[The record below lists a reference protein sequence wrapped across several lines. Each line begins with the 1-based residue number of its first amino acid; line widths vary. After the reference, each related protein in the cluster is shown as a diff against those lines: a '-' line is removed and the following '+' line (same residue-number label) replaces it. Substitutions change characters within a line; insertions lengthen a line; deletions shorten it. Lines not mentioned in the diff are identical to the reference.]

1 MKKFA
6 RAMAAWALIVCAA
19 APAGAKTLD
28 PGAAELKKMS
38 TFLSNFTELGYY
50 GFDVGEDGSDGLLHM
65 KSEEGLAELIRF
77 GVWHNY
83 VNNFKSRVKR
93 CADKNCPYGSLTIDG
108 KFVAE
113 TVKKYFDINLKNRN
127 VEGSDFHYDGKVY
140 HFEGADGESVYYAQV
155 KEVFEEAGM
164 LRMTGDIY
172 NVEDESARPATF
184 EAWVTPKTKQRNRY
198 TILSL
203 ETQWK

>member
-1 MKKFA
+1 MKKFV
-6 RAMAAWALIVCAA
+6 RAAALCVLVACAA
-19 APAGAKTLD
+19 TAAGAKTLN

-38 TFLSNFTELGYY
+38 VFLSNFTELGYY
-50 GFDVGEDGSDGLLHM
+50 GFDVGDSGSDGLLHM
-65 KSEEGLAELIRF
+65 KSKEGLVELIRF

-108 KFVAE
+108 AFVAE
-113 TVKKYFDINLKNRN
+113 TVKKYFDIDLKNRN
-127 VEGSDFHYDGKVY
+127 VEGSDFHYDGKLY

-155 KEVFEEAGM
+155 KEVFEEAGT
-164 LRMTGDIY
+164 LRMTGDVY
-172 NVEDESARPATF
+172 NAEDESDRPATF
-184 EAWVTPKTKQRNRY
+184 EARVTPKTKQRNRY

>member
-1 MKKFA
+1 
-6 RAMAAWALIVCAA
+6 MAAWALIACAGTLSAA
-19 APAGAKTLD
+19 AKPLD
-28 PGAAELKKMS
+28 LGAAELKKMS

-108 KFVAE
+108 KSVAE
-113 TVKKYFDINLKNRN
+113 TVKKYFDVDLKNRS
-127 VEGSDFHYDGKVY
+127 VEGSDLHYDGKLY

-164 LRMTGDIY
+164 LRMTGDVY
-172 NVEDESARPATF
+172 NVEDESDRPATF